1 MVTAKKI
8 RVISVYLHRETT
20 AESRRFAGKRP
31 YFSTLTGCNILKK
44 LSFFTDEQI
53 SRIS

>member
-8 RVISVYLHRETT
+8 RVISVYLHRETR
-20 AESRRFAGKRP
+20 AGSRRFAGNKP
-31 YFSTLTGCNILKK
+31 FFSTLTGCTIKK

>member
-31 YFSTLTGCNILKK
+31 YFSTLTGCNILKTII
-44 LSFFTDEQI
+44 LH
-53 SRIS
+53 